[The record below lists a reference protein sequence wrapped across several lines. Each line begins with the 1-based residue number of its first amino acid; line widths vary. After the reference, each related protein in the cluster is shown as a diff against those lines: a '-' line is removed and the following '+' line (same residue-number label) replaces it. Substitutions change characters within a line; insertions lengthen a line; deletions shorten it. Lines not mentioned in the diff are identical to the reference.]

1 MKSPLREKARIRIF
15 KRSPVE
21 TAIARTNRRTRRLAR
36 SNPTLIETAFHE
48 RVEACRLLWPHL
60 FCGIIG
66 VFGILS
72 CGSMRVPLAA
82 RPPVFRSSSSGNV
95 LRICSSRCVPTLSVY
110 VSRLA
115 YVVLEI
121 QFSPF
126 FWNIIFLKSNFPRW
140 TFIYIPHFTQL
151 IVNCHFGSRL
161 YPYKT

>member
-1 MKSPLREKARIRIF
+1 MQIIRSLCLFVTIAIGELKEVCCVCYLYHEITFTRKSANPNFQAIPSRNRDRSYEPAYKATSAVEPHSHRDRF
-15 KRSPVE
+15 SRARRSVSP
-21 TAIARTNRRTRRLAR
+21 ALAT
-36 SNPTLIETAFHE
+36 PF
-48 RVEACRLLWPHL
+48 LWNNW
-60 FCGIIG
+60 C
-66 VFGILS
+66 FGILS

-126 FWNIIFLKSNFPRW
+126 SEILFS
-140 TFIYIPHFTQL
+140 
-151 IVNCHFGSRL
+151 
-161 YPYKT
+161 